1 METTQLISTILSH
14 VPENSI
20 ALVAVIV
27 LYFIIDNKRK
37 NTKVERDTTQDNFDK
52 RITLVEHDVQFMKE
66 QHQVFGAKL
75 DKILEELTSIKVEL
89 AKKQDVEN
97 R

>member
-14 VPENSI
+14 VPDNSI
-20 ALVAVIV
+20 ALVAVIL
-27 LYFIIDNKRK
+27 LYIIIDNKRK
-37 NTKVERDTTQDNFDK
+37 HTKVERDTAQDNFDK

-66 QHQVFGAKL
+66 QHQVFGSKL

-89 AKKQDVEN
+89 AKKQDVAK
-97 R
+97 

>member
-1 METTQLISTILSH
+1 MEMSQLISTILSH
-14 VPENSI
+14 VPDNSI
-20 ALVAVIV
+20 ALVAVIL
-27 LYFIIDNKRK
+27 LYIIIDNKRK
-37 NTKVERDTTQDNFDK
+37 HTKVERDTTQDNFDK

-89 AKKQDVEN
+89 AKKQDVAK
-97 R
+97 

>member
-1 METTQLISTILSH
+1 METSIISTIFSY

-27 LYFIIDNKRK
+27 LYFIIDNARK

-52 RITLVEHDVQFMKE
+52 RITIVEHDVQFIKE

-89 AKKQDVEN
+89 AKKQDVKK
-97 R
+97 

>member
-1 METTQLISTILSH
+1 LETSIISTILSH
-14 VPENSI
+14 VPDNSI

-52 RITLVEHDVQFMKE
+52 RITIVEHDVQFIKE
-66 QHQVFGAKL
+66 QHQVFGSKL

-89 AKKQDVEN
+89 AKKQDVKK
-97 R
+97 

>member
-1 METTQLISTILSH
+1 METSLISTILSY
-14 VPENSI
+14 VPDNSI

-27 LYFIIDNKRK
+27 LYFIINNQRK

-52 RITLVEHDVQFMKE
+52 RLTLVEHDVQFIKE
-66 QHQVFGAKL
+66 QHQIFGAKL

-89 AKKQDVEN
+89 AKKQDVDK
-97 R
+97 

>member
-1 METTQLISTILSH
+1 METSIISTILSH
-14 VPENSI
+14 VPDNSI

-27 LYFIIDNKRK
+27 LYLIIDNKRK

-52 RITLVEHDVQFMKE
+52 RITIVEHDVQFMKE

-89 AKKQDVEN
+89 AKKQDVKKC
-97 R
+97 